1 VHHDIVTMNFE
12 KQQGI
17 PKRRP
22 LSSVGTQSPKLGGK
36 SSSLPKVAA
45 PQAIHG
51 SPALRAG
58 SKIEK
63 YAAQDSYRDDGV
75 ATPVKAFLNSNITPR
90 SGSRKARA
98 ETASPFT
105 NGTPNGTPTTSRP
118 ASSHDGYDTIVDDA
132 QATSGLG
139 LRISNAGRKSRTS
152 SMVSDGPGSS
162 SSCRPTFMERNN
174 PFTGATSHESI
185 PKFFHADDVKSN
197 MPPQP
202 GLERFR
208 PQSRLPNHAPAK
220 DEIIPTGRM
229 SSMSNDPA
237 RDEQRGSLAYANDIR
252 ESKSPPPRLASGNSS
267 NRPPLQTIYSE
278 HAVNS
283 PPRAPSPPKE
293 EILPR
298 KSSISKASP
307 RRHTRLVSN
316 GGSEL
321 KSPEAIV
328 VGNGALPRRASLNA
342 ARSPRHS
349 THVRSSSVHSTG
361 LSSTRRPSVA
371 LSDTSPIERARTS
384 LVGANGALPHSVNPP
399 SMTQELPDHQL
410 PSQPQ
415 SPTKKMANGHSKID
429 QMNEFAAKARQE
441 RKVLDL
447 EISNSSLLAI
457 NRTLERE
464 MRKQNAELRRYRRL
478 SRSGRISI
486 APSSR
491 SASGKMSIFSE
502 TNASISSDDLV
513 SSTDEDDDPADL
525 PSTLSSTS
533 AASYPSSPTTR
544 AARARFQDPTRV
556 ELDLTAHRAL
566 LLDSQKLNLAIK
578 RCLSHSES
586 LILSG
591 RRALD
596 YEAIA
601 PEPENLG
608 PRVLTTDEFEGDVFS
623 RGQGLLS
630 PSLDQTVTSPWERS
644 LGSAGSQDSG
654 LRTPDYSKWGQ
665 STAAQAPFVE
675 TEEPVKDPSSDGA
688 ELDYVNEVAQGFS
701 TEMDDEPSINL
712 ANEARRASMVPSLD
726 GLDDDS
732 DTGSNFYIHEERPI
746 LTTQG
751 TNPDSYAARAE
762 RKEGMK
768 PPDPQPGQPGYRGS
782 MQNLGHYLQAF
793 SIFGTSQPTG
803 S

>member
-1 VHHDIVTMNFE
+1 MQHAIVTMNYE

-36 SSSLPKVAA
+36 SSSLPKVAG
-45 PQAIHG
+45 PQAIHAV
-51 SPALRAG
+51 PALRTG
-58 SKIEK
+58 GKIERH
-63 YAAQDSYRDDGV
+63 AAQDSYRDDGV

-90 SGSRKARA
+90 SGTRKARA
-98 ETASPFT
+98 ETASPNT

-118 ASSHDGYDTIVDDA
+118 AYSHGCYDTTVDDVR
-132 QATSGLG
+132 ATSGLG
-139 LRISNAGRKSRTS
+139 LRISNVGRKSRTGS
-152 SMVSDGPGSS
+152 VVSDSPDSS
-162 SSCRPTFMERNN
+162 ASSRPIFMERNT
-174 PFTGATSHESI
+174 PSLGATSPEST
-185 PKFFHADDVKSN
+185 PKFFHANDVKPTV
-197 MPPQP
+197 PPQP
-202 GLERFR
+202 VAERSL
-208 PQSRLPNHAPAK
+208 PQSRLPTYAPAK
-220 DEIIPTGRM
+220 DEITLTGRM
-229 SSMSNDPA
+229 SSMSNDSA
-237 RDEQRGSLAYANDIR
+237 HDEQRGNPSYVNDFR
-252 ESKSPPPRLASGNSS
+252 ESKSPPPRLASGSTS

-278 HAVNS
+278 HIVNS
-283 PPRAPSPPKE
+283 PPQAPSPPKE

-328 VGNGALPRRASLNA
+328 VGNGDLSRRVSLNA
-342 ARSPRHS
+342 ARNPRQSAH
-349 THVRSSSVHSTG
+349 TRSSSVQSTG
-361 LSSTRRPSVA
+361 HSLSRRPSTA
-371 LSDTSPIERARTS
+371 LSDTSPIERTRTTS
-384 LVGANGALPHSVNPP
+384 LVGTNGALPHSVNPP
-399 SMTQELPDHQL
+399 SITQEIADPQL
-410 PSQPQ
+410 HSQPP
-415 SPTKKMANGHSKID
+415 SPTKSMANGHSKID
-429 QMNEFAAKARQE
+429 QMNELAAKARRE

-491 SASGKMSIFSE
+491 SASGIVSRLSG

-525 PSTLSSTS
+525 HSTLSSTS
-533 AASYPSSPTTR
+533 GGSRPCSPATR

-578 RCLSHSES
+578 RCLSQSQS

-591 RRALD
+591 RRALE
-596 YEAIA
+596 YQAIA

-608 PRVLTTDEFEGDVFS
+608 PRVLTPNEFEGDLIS
-623 RGQGLLS
+623 CGQGLLS
-630 PSLDQTVTSPWERS
+630 PSLDQNFTNPWERS
-644 LGSAGSQDSG
+644 LGSMGSQDSG
-654 LRTPDYSKWGQ
+654 LETPDYSKWGHP
-665 STAAQAPFVE
+665 TAAQTPFAE
-675 TEEPVKDPSSDGA
+675 SQEPMTEPSIDGA
-688 ELDYVNEVAQGFS
+688 ELEYVKDAAQGIR
-701 TEMDDEPSINL
+701 TEMDDGSLISIED
-712 ANEARRASMVPSLD
+712 EARRTSMVASID
-726 GLDDDS
+726 GLDDESDS
-732 DTGSNFYIHEERPI
+732 GSESYVHEERSV

-751 TNPDSYAARAE
+751 INPDSYAARAE
-762 RKEGMK
+762 RKEAMR
-768 PPDPQPGQPGYRGS
+768 PPDLQPGQPGYRGS

-793 SIFGTSQPTG
+793 SIFGTSQPT
-803 S
+803 